1 LPEPDPKAP
10 DWIQLLPD
18 NQDIVGHDGRHWLN
32 DAPDKV
38 ANQTRLPLVLDYEHA
53 SEHRA
58 PQGLDAP
65 AAGWIDELQQNKSS
79 AAIWGHVTW
88 TERAKALIEAR
99 EYRFLSPVIQYEKP
113 TNRVVKIT
121 SVALTNQPNL
131 TLTALNRWQ
140 SIPTVNPADFN
151 GNPDDKALRIAAQ
164 QTFAQVASIRHA
176 FRTADAFFSHLK
188 ATGN

>member
-1 LPEPDPKAP
+1 MIIAPLPAPAPAAP

-18 NQDIVGHDGRHWLN
+18 NQAILGHDGRHFLN
-32 DAPDKV
+32 DAPDTV
-38 ANQTRLPLVLDYEHA
+38 ANQTRLPLVVDYEHA

-65 AAGWIDELQQNKSS
+65 AAGWIDQLQRRQGS

-88 TERAKALIEAR
+88 TERAKAQVEAR
-99 EYRFLSPVIQYEKP
+99 EYRFLSPVFQYEKP
-113 TNRVVKIT
+113 TTRIVRLT

-131 TLTALNRWQ
+131 LLTALNRWAT
-140 SIPTVNPADFN
+140 PDF
-151 GNPDDKALRIAAQ
+151 PDSDQALRVAAQ
-164 QTFAQVASIRHA
+164 QTFAQVASIRRA

-188 ATGN
+188 FGVH